1 METQQ
6 QQMLVQLFRSER
18 QALHR
23 YACFRTGNAEDADDA
38 VQEALY
44 KLLTYNG
51 DIQNLRAYLYR
62 TVANACTDLIRN
74 QEKARNNEAD
84 YLALQ
89 DTESAAPKSDN
100 YRAVATA
107 LHTLPEEQAEV
118 IRLRFHAN
126 MSFAE
131 IADLLQLP
139 LPTVKSRLLYGMEKL
154 RKSLHQKIL
163 NHELHRL

>member
-6 QQMLVQLFRSER
+6 QQMLVQLFRNER

-23 YACFRTGNAEDADDA
+23 YACFRTGNAEDAHDA

-51 DIQNLRAYLYR
+51 EVQNMRAYLYR
-62 TVANACTDLIRN
+62 TVANACTDLLRN
-74 QEKARNNEAD
+74 QEKTRNYETD

-89 DTESAAPKSDN
+89 DTEPTAPQPEV
-100 YRAVATA
+100 YRAVAAA
-107 LHTLPEEQAEV
+107 LRTLPDEQAEV

-154 RKSLHQKIL
+154 RKSLHQKF
-163 NHELHRL
+163 